1 LDYKLHSQ
9 SYGAAGGEGN
19 RLPRE
24 VIDKMRSTNIVN
36 SDDNAFHG
44 STTHK
49 AAFGWKKNDDFWY

>member
-1 LDYKLHSQ
+1 V
-9 SYGAAGGEGN
+9 GGEGN

-36 SDDNAFHG
+36 SDNNAFHG

-49 AAFGWKKNDDFWY
+49 AAFGWKKNDDF